1 MIEKEDLM
9 ALEGINYVR
18 LADMWCELNRC
29 QWPEEIPN
37 PLTKEGRFPSH
48 RGWYIMEYI
57 ENLVG
62 KELVSRRWN
71 KDNMTEE
78 EFYDFWAYFKN
89 NDKHAEKRHL
99 ARIDEVCEE

>member
-18 LADMWCELNRC
+18 LADMWCELNRW

-37 PLTKEGRFPSH
+37 PLTTEPVTASQ
-48 RGWYIMEYI
+48 RGWRIMQYI
-57 ENLVG
+57 EQLVG
-62 KELVSRRWN
+62 EELVSRRWN

-78 EFYDFWAYFKN
+78 EFYDFWAHYKN
-89 NDKHAEKRHL
+89 NDKHARKRYL
-99 ARIDEVCEE
+99 ERIGGMCEE